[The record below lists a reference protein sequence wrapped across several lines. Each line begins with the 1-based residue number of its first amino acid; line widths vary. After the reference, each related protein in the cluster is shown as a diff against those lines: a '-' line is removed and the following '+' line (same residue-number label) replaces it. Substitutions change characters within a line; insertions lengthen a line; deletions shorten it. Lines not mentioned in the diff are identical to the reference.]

1 MAPVV
6 RVEFTIEP
14 FVEGRPGEH
23 VTAAIDAARRHGGAV
38 EVGPFGTVCDVD
50 GDTVAP
56 LVGAVVDAALRNG
69 ASHVALNVEVVG

>member
-1 MAPVV
+1 MAAVV

-23 VTAAIDAARRHGGAV
+23 VTAAIEAARHFGASV

-50 GDTVAP
+50 DPAVAR
-56 LVGAVVDAALRNG
+56 LIGAVVEAALGNG

>member
-23 VTAAIDAARRHGGAV
+23 VTAAIEAARPHAAAL
-38 EVGPFGTVCDVD
+38 EIGPFGTVCDAD
-50 GDTVAP
+50 DSAVAA
-56 LVGAVVDAALRNG
+56 LIGAVVDAAVRNG